1 MKKIIALLVLVTIG
15 FQFNASAQKEVI
27 NSVHLFDLDPQ
38 LEQRY
43 LAYIK
48 KLNTVIKQIGYP
60 KNYYS
65 VLKVKSDDKSEEYR
79 YCEIGHWTSEEVYK
93 AIHENAKFLAQ
104 KEEEKKSAVYINQQL
119 YRRYYIIE

>member
-79 YCEIGHWTSEEVYK
+79 YFEIGHWTSEEVYK